1 MRLDQMLV
9 VRGLAPS
16 RARAQ
21 DLIKRGF
28 VSVGGAVCNK
38 PALDIESDRAIT
50 LAAEAPGYVSRG
62 AEKLSAALDS
72 FGFDPKDA
80 VALDVGAS
88 TGGFTEVM
96 LQRGAARVYAVDVGT
111 GQLHPR
117 LKDDRR
123 VVSLENTDARSLTQN
138 EIAERVSAIVVDV
151 SFISATKVLD
161 AVLKFAAPG
170 AWLVIL
176 VKPQFEVGRDNVGRG
191 GIVRDEA
198 TRQTALA
205 TVRDWLSAQTGWTVV
220 GDMPSPILGGSGNVE
235 YLLGARFDV

>member
-1 MRLDQMLV
+1 
-9 VRGLAPS
+9 
-16 RARAQ
+16 
-21 DLIKRGF
+21 
-28 VSVGGAVCNK
+28 
-38 PALDIESDRAIT
+38 
-50 LAAEAPGYVSRG
+50 
-62 AEKLSAALDS
+62 
-72 FGFDPKDA
+72 
-80 VALDVGAS
+80 
-88 TGGFTEVM
+88 
-96 LQRGAARVYAVDVGT
+96 
-111 GQLHPR
+111 

-138 EIAERVSAIVVDV
+138 EISERVSAIVVDV

-191 GIVRDEA
+191 GIVRDET